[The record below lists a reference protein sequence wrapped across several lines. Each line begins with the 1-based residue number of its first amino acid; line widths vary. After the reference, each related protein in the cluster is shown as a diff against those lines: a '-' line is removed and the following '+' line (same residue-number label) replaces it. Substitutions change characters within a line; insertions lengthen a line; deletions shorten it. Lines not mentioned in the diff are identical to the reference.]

1 MKVKTFIL
9 WLLVTIINFIILY
22 SLDATNQFNI
32 FSYWTGFIIAMLYC
46 AIMYFD
52 EH

>member
-1 MKVKTFIL
+1 MKVKTFIS

-22 SLDATNQFNI
+22 SLDVANQFNTL
-32 FSYWTGFIIAMLYC
+32 SYWSGFIVALIYITVLS
-46 AIMYFD
+46 FD